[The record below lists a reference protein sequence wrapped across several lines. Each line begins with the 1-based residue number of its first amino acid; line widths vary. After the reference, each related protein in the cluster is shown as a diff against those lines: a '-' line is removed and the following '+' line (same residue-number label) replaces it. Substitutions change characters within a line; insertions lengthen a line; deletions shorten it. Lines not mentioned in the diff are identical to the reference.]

1 MGTSVHIRHLPRHS
15 FLVDQSLVLWI
26 PTVVDSEEDVCLDGK
41 EIRSQCNER
50 LKAKSEVCT
59 RLAYTGLC
67 GGLEHLKIETRLRE
81 KGFCVFIFI
90 RIKNR
95 RESREKMSRKTMMS
109 TKTND
114 ALK

>member
-1 MGTSVHIRHLPRHS
+1 VGTSVHIRYLPRHS
-15 FLVDQSLVLWI
+15 FLVDQSLELWI

-41 EIRSQCNER
+41 EIRSRCNER

-81 KGFCVFIFI
+81 RGFCVFICI
-90 RIKNR
+90 RIKKDK
-95 RESREKMSRKTMMS
+95 SRGKKMSR
-109 TKTND
+109 
-114 ALK
+114 